1 MQIPVLQLENQKV
14 FVCLLFGPPSYLFSP
29 SQDFTMGVLNWIS
42 LNVFQGVDV
51 WLVEDD
57 KEIKQQLLK

>member
-1 MQIPVLQLENQKV
+1 MIVVVICCSLIFLVK
-14 FVCLLFGPPSYLFSP
+14 
-29 SQDFTMGVLNWIS
+29 DFTMGALHWIS